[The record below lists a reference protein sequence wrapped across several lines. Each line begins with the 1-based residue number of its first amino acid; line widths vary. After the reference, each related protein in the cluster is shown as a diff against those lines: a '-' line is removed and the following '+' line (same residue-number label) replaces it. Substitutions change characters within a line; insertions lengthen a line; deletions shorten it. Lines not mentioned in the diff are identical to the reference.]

1 MTVSEMVDIILND
14 FYNKSI
20 IEYSEH
26 EKIRHSKNTVTKKS
40 GIYEGSTKKALLH
53 HLKKFNKIDEKRDFK
68 EVKEYVEKEI
78 IPISM
83 LKKEH
88 LTEFRTMEQFY
99 WDMFKLYG
107 NILNFDLDTLSS
119 YSVEEAI
126 KKNKKPKQ
134 KIVNNYYGTAKE
146 DKKEVVEDS
155 FDVMVDKYLAHLKDK
170 KKLSLNTLND
180 YRPSYELIKETFP
193 SKKIRELETE
203 DLQFLEDIIKYM
215 PSNRNKLAET
225 RDLSIFEQV
234 KLMKKVI
241 EDRNNNRNID
251 KYEKLNPISE
261 RTQNKHYEQISNFIE
276 YCSKIYKFDS
286 PLDGIVLCRY
296 RVKSSAS
303 TERLLLNDE
312 EIKDIFD
319 NFDYLN
325 NNLYKTLKSDPLKVY
340 GILLIMY
347 LGIRPIE
354 AGQLMVNDLQET
366 KDAEGKTI
374 YYLSVSDENSSDNKF
389 FNETKSQKTD
399 NARRKLPLTDL
410 FIKDFRFLEF
420 VEKRKKDKHNFI
432 FIDDE
437 NESTIINEI
446 KNTVRRCED
455 TFNRY
460 LKNLILEILIEKLF
474 IL

>member
-1 MTVSEMVDIILND
+1 MCYKRISLNYLQRRNGVYYFHKRISIKLSENEKPIIRKSLKTKCYNTAKKLVNIINYSIDLYAGIGEIMTVSEMVDIILND

-203 DLQFLEDIIKYM
+203 DL
-215 PSNRNKLAET
+215 
-225 RDLSIFEQV
+225 
-234 KLMKKVI
+234 
-241 EDRNNNRNID
+241 
-251 KYEKLNPISE
+251 
-261 RTQNKHYEQISNFIE
+261 
-276 YCSKIYKFDS
+276 
-286 PLDGIVLCRY
+286 
-296 RVKSSAS
+296 
-303 TERLLLNDE
+303 
-312 EIKDIFD
+312 
-319 NFDYLN
+319 
-325 NNLYKTLKSDPLKVY
+325 
-340 GILLIMY
+340 
-347 LGIRPIE
+347 
-354 AGQLMVNDLQET
+354 
-366 KDAEGKTI
+366 
-374 YYLSVSDENSSDNKF
+374 
-389 FNETKSQKTD
+389 
-399 NARRKLPLTDL
+399 
-410 FIKDFRFLEF
+410 
-420 VEKRKKDKHNFI
+420 
-432 FIDDE
+432 
-437 NESTIINEI
+437 
-446 KNTVRRCED
+446 
-455 TFNRY
+455 
-460 LKNLILEILIEKLF
+460 
-474 IL
+474 

>member
-1 MTVSEMVDIILND
+1 MQISEMIDFILKE
-14 FYNKSI
+14 FYLKSQQ
-20 IEYSEH
+20 EYSEF
-26 EKIRHSKNTVTKKS
+26 ERIRHQKNTITKKN
-40 GIYEGSTKKALLH
+40 GKVYEGSTKKALLH
-53 HLKKFNKIDEKRDFK
+53 HLKKFNKVDERRDFK

-83 LKKEH
+83 LKQEH
-88 LTEFRTMEQFY
+88 LKEFRNMEEFY
-99 WDMFKLYG
+99 WSMFKFYG
-107 NILNFDLDTLSS
+107 NILNFDLETLSS
-119 YSVEEAI
+119 YSVEKAI
-126 KKNKKPKQ
+126 DNNKKPKQ
-134 KIVNNYYGTAKE
+134 KIVNKYYGTVKE
-146 DKKEVVEDS
+146 DKKDVIEDS
-155 FDVMVDKYLAHLKDK
+155 FDVMVDKYLVHLKEK
-170 KKLSLNTLND
+170 KKLSVDTLND
-180 YRPSYELIKETFP
+180 YRPSYELIKEVFP
-193 SKKIRELETE
+193 NKKISQLETV
-203 DLQFLEDIIKYM
+203 DLQLLEDIIKHM

-225 RDLSIFEQV
+225 RDLTIVEQV

-241 EDRNNNRNID
+241 EDRSNNRNLD

-312 EIKDIFD
+312 EIKDIFE

-325 NNLYKTLKSDPLKVY
+325 KNLYKTLKTDPLKVY
-340 GILLIMY
+340 GILLMMY

-366 KDAEGKTI
+366 KDSEGNTI

-410 FIKDFRFLEF
+410 LIKDFRFLAF

-460 LKNLILEILIEKLF
+460 
-474 IL
+474 